1 MRLFPVKTVVESGD
15 TDYRFRT
22 FLDRDTVAGVNAA
35 AIDYE
40 HGFKDRT
47 LDRVA
52 CRICIRCGMP
62 FLRNRNQPL
71 VLPLLVAAAL
81 APQPAQ

>member
-1 MRLFPVKTVVESGD
+1 VVESGD

-47 LDRVA
+47 LDR
-52 CRICIRCGMP
+52 RR
-62 FLRNRNQPL
+62 
-71 VLPLLVAAAL
+71 LPYLYSVWEIMATMQDDLL
-81 APQPAQ
+81 